1 MSVSKIRSTLAGI
14 MMVAAA
20 GTVQA
25 GEPETKVAPD
35 VAGIMTGICTANA
48 ALLETLGNNADP
60 NLREAYKAENAGYAR
75 QITQSGFNAGPCNT
89 L

>member
-14 MMVAAA
+14 MLAAAA
-20 GTVQA
+20 GAAQA
-25 GEPETKVAPD
+25 GEPEVLAPD
-35 VAGIMTGICTANA
+35 VAGMMTGICTANA
-48 ALLETLGNNADP
+48 AVLETLGDNADP
-60 NLREAYKAENAGYAR
+60 KLRAAYKAENAGYAR